1 MFENKDKLEFLLHGG
16 YFKKKKEAEE
26 YVIAIKLDDKSR
38 MILC

>member
-16 YFKKKKEAEE
+16 YLKKKEAEE
-26 YVIAIKLDDKSR
+26 YVIAIKLDDKSK

>member
-16 YFKKKKEAEE
+16 YFKKKEAEE
-26 YVIAIKLDDKSR
+26 YVIAIKLDDKSK